1 MTTKEVSIWK
11 VEEFLLENLREV
23 PTGDGK
29 LKIEANCSLKELLTK
44 LEEII

>member
-1 MTTKEVSIWK
+1 MTTKEISIWK

-23 PTGDGK
+23 PTEDGK
-29 LKIEANCSLKELLTK
+29 FRIEADCSLKELLAK

>member
-1 MTTKEVSIWK
+1 MTTEEISIWK

-29 LKIEANCSLKELLTK
+29 LKIEADCSLKELLAK

>member
-1 MTTKEVSIWK
+1 MAPFEISIWK
-11 VEEFLLENLREV
+11 VVELLLENLKEI

-29 LKIEANCSLKELLTK
+29 FRIEANCSLKELFAK

>member
-1 MTTKEVSIWK
+1 MTTKEISIWK
-11 VEEFLLENLREV
+11 VEIFLLENLREV

-29 LKIEANCSLKELLTK
+29 FKIEADCSLKELLAK